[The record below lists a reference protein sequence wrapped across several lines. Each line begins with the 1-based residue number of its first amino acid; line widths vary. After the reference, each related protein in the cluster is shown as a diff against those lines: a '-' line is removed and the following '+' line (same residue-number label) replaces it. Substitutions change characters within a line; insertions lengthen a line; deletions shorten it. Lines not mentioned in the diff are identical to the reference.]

1 MTAIRQ
7 HMDDVIAASAFR
19 RNIYNMIPEGS
30 KRILDFGCGNGALL
44 FRLLR
49 DKGCSELFGAEIN
62 AVQSATL
69 REAGVTLINANIE
82 GDLTPFKRHTDFFDY
97 IVMHDV
103 VEHLYDP
110 WFTLTKI
117 RSLLSPG
124 GKLLLATPNFHYW
137 ALQHEM
143 MRGLFP
149 YGPGLWHTGHIRW
162 YTPVALVELLV
173 IGGLAIHQLYLEIP
187 GKVDLTPYALGGPVT
202 RFQFPPP
209 EFSAG
214 RAPESVFTV
223 EYGGDIARYAP
234 VFYAHKLIAECGK
247 GTLYF
252 EPSPVTNNCGHL
264 QEMRTL
270 IDNPYDI
277 YNPPP
282 LRLLIGDWN

>member
-7 HMDDVIAASAFR
+7 HMDDVIASSAFR
-19 RNIYNMIPEGS
+19 RNIYNMIPQGS

-49 DKGCSELFGAEIN
+49 DKGCSELFGVELNKAE
-62 AVQSATL
+62 SA
-69 REAGVTLINANIE
+69 RVKEAGVELLHSNIE
-82 GDLTPFKRHTDFFDY
+82 HDFEPFEKYAGHFDF

-110 WFTLTKI
+110 WFTLSKI

-137 ALQHEM
+137 GLQHEM
-143 MRGLFP
+143 MRGRFP

-173 IGGLAIHQLYLEIP
+173 IGGLAIHELFLEIP
-187 GKVDLTPYALGGPVT
+187 EKVDLTRYAMGGPVT
-202 RFQFPPP
+202 RFQIPPP

-214 RAPESVFTV
+214 HAPEYVFTV
-223 EYGGDIARYAP
+223 EYGGDISRYVP
-234 VFYAHKLIAECGK
+234 VFYAHKLLAQCGR
-247 GTLYF
+247 GPLYF
-252 EPSPVTNNCGHL
+252 EPATVTNNCPRL
-264 QEMRTL
+264 QEMRAM
-270 IDNPYDI
+270 IDNPHDI

-282 LRLLIGDWN
+282 MRLLTGGWN